1 VAFLSE
7 ERKGDL
13 APPGTERRSEPSPE
27 ETYRYHQVLRLAEMA
42 VAYRRRFSA
51 EEPDWDTCWK
61 YYHNKQ
67 WYKKNQPSYR
77 SQHTKNYTRSFVEA
91 FVSALVT
98 DEPQWWFAP
107 VEDADREM
115 ADIHDGLGSFV
126 WRKEKF
132 NLKNSWVARY
142 GLILGRGC
150 SKICWDKALEPPFG
164 DISAEVI
171 PTDTL
176 LVAPRSPMLQGAP
189 WVIWQTT
196 RELSEVRKLYK
207 DGWKV
212 QGESEYSYI
221 GHTLDEDDSELIVH
235 RARSEVDY
243 SASPKTQSTSQ
254 VVTEGRDETG
264 GLEDFGKRVKVLE
277 LWWKDEKGKINLT
290 VACNGYILHDAS
302 MPKYKHYPFASF
314 GPYSEGNRFWS
325 DGLVKQM
332 VDSQDTINELSSDVR
347 DWQRHTVN
355 PQRVVNTKLLE
366 KGQDLSRGGN
376 RPGKIWRAIGPPG
389 FVMSWDRPPNVPPDA
404 WQAARQA
411 VEDMEWI
418 AGAHELTQGRRP
430 AGITAA
436 RAIRHLAAM
445 AGRRFSG
452 VAMNYTEYLSEC
464 GEQVLS
470 LIREFYTEPRKLRIV
485 GDEKVEVMWYF
496 PEKAFQPKFDV
507 MVKTRRT
514 AQEEVTATQYA
525 IMLYKLGIYNKERL
539 VRALPNVEFR
549 DKILQEIR
557 LEEQQRE
564 MQERMMMMA
573 QMEAIRSGVPPGGGG
588 PGGGNGVGRTSGPA
602 ARPGMDL
609 GGGAGTEPSFMERP
623 MTTTGR
629 EGGEME

>member
-1 VAFLSE
+1 MGLLQD
-7 ERKGDL
+7 ERQGKL
-13 APPGTERRSEPSPE
+13 APAGTERKTTPSPS
-27 ETYRYHQVLRLAEMA
+27 ETRRFHEVVRLAQMA
-42 VAYRRRFSA
+42 AAYRRRFSG
-51 EEPDWDTCWK
+51 EEPDWDMCWK
-61 YYHNKQ
+61 YYHNDQ
-67 WYKKNQPSYR
+67 WYKKTQPSYR
-77 SQHTKNYTRSFVEA
+77 QQHVKNYIRSFVEA

-98 DEPQWWFAP
+98 DEPQWWFSP

-115 ADIHDGLGSFV
+115 AEIHDKLGRYV
-126 WRKEKF
+126 WRSGKL
-132 NLKNSWVARY
+132 NLKNSWAARY
-142 GLILGRGC
+142 GFILGRGC
-150 SKICWDKALEPPFG
+150 GKVCWDKTLDPPFG
-164 DISAEVI
+164 DVSVEII

-176 LVAPRSPMLQGAP
+176 LTAPRSPLLQAAP

-196 RELSEVRKLYK
+196 RELSEVRKMYE

-221 GHTLDEDDSELIVH
+221 GSTLEEDDDSLIVH
-235 RARSEVDY
+235 RPRSEVDY
-243 SASPKTQSTSQ
+243 STMTQSTSE
-254 VVTEGRDETG
+254 VVVEGRDETT
-264 GLEDFGKRVKVLE
+264 GLEDFGKRVKLLE
-277 LWWKDEKGKINLT
+277 LWWRDDKGKINLT
-290 VACNGYILHDAS
+290 VACNGYILHDS
-302 MPKYKHYPFASF
+302 PMPKYKYYPFVSF

-325 DGLVKQM
+325 DGLVKQLI
-332 VDSQDTINELSSDVR
+332 DCQDTINELSSDVR

-376 RPGKIWRAIGPPG
+376 RAGKIWKAIGPPG
-389 FVMSWDRPPNVPPDA
+389 LVMSWDRPPSVPPDA

-430 AGITAA
+430 SGITAA

-452 VAMNYTEYLSEC
+452 VAMNYTEYLNEC

-470 LIREFYTEPRKLRIV
+470 LIREYYTVPRKLRIV
-485 GDEKVEVMWYF
+485 GDEKAEIMWYF
-496 PEKAFQPKFDV
+496 PEKAFQPKYDV

-549 DKILQEIR
+549 DKILEEIR
-557 LEEQQRE
+557 IEEQQRE
-564 MQERMMMMA
+564 MYERMMMMA
-573 QMEAIRSGVPPGGGG
+573 QMEAIKSGVPMGGGG
-588 PGGGNGVGRTSGPA
+588 PGPGNGVGRTSGPA

-623 MTTTGR
+623 MVNTGR
-629 EGGEME
+629 EDGEAE